1 MLQVVHP
8 INLAIQYS
16 KVVENEKKLDIRPR
30 EMLLRVQY
38 GQILTV
44 DREACVH
51 GDQLCTTWR
60 SAVYVGVPIHHWP
73 SLWLVMWFRMQ
84 AVSHFDLQVSSYPH
98 H

>member
-51 GDQLCTTWR
+51 GDQLSMLGFPFTTGPL
-60 SAVYVGVPIHHWP
+60 SG
-73 SLWLVMWFRMQ
+73 
-84 AVSHFDLQVSSYPH
+84 
-98 H
+98 